1 MRVYASIAI
10 IASQLAYAAIDLS
23 HPHKSVAPR
32 KINFGKIPPPG
43 YIHGLVHQ
51 SKEEMAIKHGSNANK
66 AKTVYQVA
74 KEQSKANA
82 NKTKI
87 PFADDI
93 IDASQMTPEEIK
105 KQRTLELKMKF
116 DNEEGAKL
124 RAQAKNLTR
133 DIRKSQGICLKCTGA
148 MCPYFEGY
156 CSQMCGMP
164 CTR

>member
-1 MRVYASIAI
+1 MSANA
-10 IASQLAYAAIDLS
+10 
-23 HPHKSVAPR
+23 R
-32 KINFGKIPPPG
+32 KG
-43 YIHGLVHQ
+43 
-51 SKEEMAIKHGSNANK
+51 NATK

-74 KEQSKANA
+74 KEQLKANA

-116 DNEEGAKL
+116 DNEEGKKL

-133 DIRKSQGICLKCTGA
+133 DIRKSHGICLKCSGP
-148 MCPYFEGY
+148 MCPYFEGF
-156 CSQMCGMP
+156 CGEMCGMP

>member
-1 MRVYASIAI
+1 MGVISFVLAVIACH
-10 IASQLAYAAIDLS
+10 LADAAIDLS
-23 HPHKSVAPR
+23 HPHKSVPVR
-32 KINFGKIPPPG
+32 KIDYPHTPPG

-51 SKEEMAIKHGSNANK
+51 SKQEIAARKANATK

-74 KEQSKANA
+74 KENMKANA

-93 IDASQMTPEEIK
+93 IDASQISPEEFK

-116 DNEEGAKL
+116 ENEEGKKL
-124 RAQAKNLTR
+124 RAQAKNLTKN
-133 DIRKSQGICLKCTGA
+133 IRKTQGICLKCGGP
-148 MCPYFEGY
+148 MCPYFAGFCE
-156 CSQMCGMP
+156 QMCGMP